1 MITFQ
6 QKGDFHKTFNFLK
19 RAQKMK
25 AVDLIKYGEM
35 GVEALRAATPKD
47 TGLTASSW
55 YYQIVERNG
64 NIAINFLNSNLG
76 DGWAP
81 IAILIQMGHAT
92 GTGGWVEGVDYI
104 NPALKPIFD
113 KIAKDAWEEVTR
125 L

>member
-6 QKGDFHKTFNFLK
+6 QKGDFHKTFNFLRK
-19 RAQKMK
+19 AQKLN
-25 AVDLIKYGEM
+25 AVDLVKYGEM
-35 GVEALRAATPKD
+35 AVEALRAATPRD
-47 TGLTASSW
+47 TGLTAASW
-55 YYQIVERNG
+55 YFEIAERDG
-64 NIAINFLNSNLG
+64 TIAINFLNSNLG

-81 IAILIQMGHAT
+81 IAILLQMGHAT

-104 NPALKPIFD
+104 NPALQPIFD